1 MGIKL
6 QSTCLLPALSH
17 TFRKMFIYNYKKA
30 EADTKKNPFLVEK
43 TMNIILNTCFAF
55 IS

>member
-30 EADTKKNPFLVEK
+30 EADTKKIPSSLRK
-43 TMNIILNTCFAF
+43 Q
-55 IS
+55 